1 MDAKEKRRK
10 GDRERYARMN
20 NEEKQKK
27 LKNRREA
34 YHQKKTK
41 EPNQRMKRCT
51 EEEKE
56 KMLKKHREAYHQKRI
71 NEPEQRTKKCAQ
83 DRQRYANM
91 HPEKKKARLEQ
102 VTANRE
108 WKRVTPCKE
117 SIAMVNPAY
126 IPTEQ
131 EVLLE
136 KRHEAYRQEKTKQQE
151 QRYANMHSINKK
163 SRIEQVTSNHGFK
176 RITKCKE
183 SIAMVNPTY
192 VATELEVHKSI
203 LNVRQGETQT
213 VLHHRNG

>member
-1 MDAKEKRRK
+1 
-10 GDRERYARMN
+10 
-20 NEEKQKK
+20 
-27 LKNRREA
+27 
-34 YHQKKTK
+34 
-41 EPNQRMKRCT
+41 
-51 EEEKE
+51 
-56 KMLKKHREAYHQKRI
+56 
-71 NEPEQRTKKCAQ
+71 
-83 DRQRYANM
+83 M

-102 VTANRE
+102 VTTNRE

-192 VATELEVHKSI
+192 VATELEVHTSI

-213 VLHHRNG
+213 VLHHRNGEFLANQRNTLSKLLVFDINWTI